1 MNGASKPVAIIM
13 GSQSD
18 WAVMRRSAET
28 LKALGVG
35 YDARIVSAHRTPDRL
50 VAFAKGAKREGF
62 KVVIAGAGG
71 AAHLPGMTAAF
82 TTLPVF
88 GVPVPSKALS
98 GQDSLLSIVQMP
110 AGVPVG
116 TLAIGEAGAVNAAL
130 LACAV
135 LALSDEA
142 LAARLEAWRAKRTA
156 EVAERPADEGA
167 GDDPRT
173 RRDDRHSGQRPAR
186 AHARHRRAQGWTAH
200 PYFRARSRG
209 PGIRRGRRA
218 NGRAFRRRRRRW
230 RSFAEAV
237 DVVTYEFENVPVK
250 TVEFLAARVPV
261 RPGAR
266 ALALTQDRLVEKTFL
281 SDLGLKTAPFVGVE
295 DAGALARAVAEL
307 GRPAILKTRRFGYDG
322 KGQSLIRE
330 GSNVAAVH
338 RAALERR
345 HRRCFEGFVAFER
358 EAWSSPHAASREIVA
373 FDLSEN
379 EHEKHILARTRAPA
393 RVSAE
398 TAAEAR
404 RIASAILEALDYVGV
419 LAVELFVTRDRQ
431 GREGLVVNEIA
442 PRVHNSAH
450 WTLEGAQTSQFEQH
464 IRAIA
469 GWPLGAPTRR
479 GRAEMHNL
487 IGEDAEEW
495 RDILAQPD
503 LCLHLYGKLEIRPD
517 RKMGHV
523 TRIFPETPAQ
533 D

>member
-1 MNGASKPVAIIM
+1 MILSPGATIGILGGGQLGRMLAI
-13 GSQSD
+13 
-18 WAVMRRSAET
+18 AA
-28 LKALGVG
+28 LKVG
-35 YDARIVSAHRTPDRL
+35 LRAHIFSPEAAAPAYDAAAARTVSA
-50 VAFAKGAKREGF
+50 FEN
-62 KVVIAGAGG
+62 
-71 AAHLPGMTAAF
+71 
-82 TTLPVF
+82 
-88 GVPVPSKALS
+88 
-98 GQDSLLSIVQMP
+98 
-110 AGVPVG
+110 
-116 TLAIGEAGAVNAAL
+116 E
-130 LACAV
+130 
-135 LALSDEA
+135 EA
-142 LAARLEAWRAKRTA
+142 LAR
-156 EVAERPADEGA
+156 
-167 GDDPRT
+167 
-173 RRDDRHSGQRPAR
+173 
-186 AHARHRRAQGWTAH
+186 
-200 PYFRARSRG
+200 
-209 PGIRRGRRA
+209 
-218 NGRAFRRRRRRW
+218 
-230 RSFAEAV
+230 FAEAV
-237 DVVTYEFENVPVK
+237 DVTTYEFENVPVK
-250 TVEFLAARVPV
+250 TVEFLAGRVPV

-281 SDLGLKTAPFVGVE
+281 RDLGMKTAAFVGVE

-338 RAALERR
+338 RALGSAPMILES
-345 HRRCFEGFVAFER
+345 FVAFER
-358 EAWSSPHAASREIVA
+358 EASVVAARSLEGEIVA

-398 TAAEAR
+398 TEIEAR

-523 TRIFPETPAQ
+523 TRIFPEAPAAE
-533 D
+533 